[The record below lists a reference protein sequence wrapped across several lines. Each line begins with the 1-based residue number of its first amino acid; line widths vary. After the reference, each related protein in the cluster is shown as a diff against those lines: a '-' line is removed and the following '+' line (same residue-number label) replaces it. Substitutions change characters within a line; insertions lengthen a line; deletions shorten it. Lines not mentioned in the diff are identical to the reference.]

1 MLSARAMRKSRIR
14 RAILVLA
21 SSMAIALPMQVAT
34 GDVVGASGIAN
45 SLQAVQSAVQSS
57 LAATSVPRTLTPSLS
72 SLSTLTG
79 LETSIGDFEG
89 KACNPNDVPAQVS
102 APVPCLFGNPNAAKT
117 IVLFGDSNA
126 GNWIPAFATGLATSQ
141 YKLAV
146 FMFEGCPTADLN
158 YTSSQLTTAAIATNC
173 VTWHAAVERDIASMK
188 PTAIVAVQSL
198 AMSWK
203 ISIPTWVGGM
213 TKFFTNATAGTPS
226 IKRIIMGTSPFFHTA
241 VPACLARART
251 PLQCAATTPMYQTTL
266 TSRDPAVAAAV
277 HASLIPTNTWFC
289 KGSLC
294 APVVA
299 GNVVVG
305 DLDHTTIAESTYLSH
320 VATTALLAALR

>member
-1 MLSARAMRKSRIR
+1 MLTI
-14 RAILVLA
+14 
-21 SSMAIALPMQVAT
+21 IAVAAVAT
-34 GDVVGASGIAN
+34 LPLQVGLAETSGASGIAT
-45 SLQAVQSAVQSS
+45 SAQAVQTAVQES
-57 LAATSVPRTLTPSLS
+57 LAATSVPRNLNPSLVKLAS
-72 SLSTLTG
+72 SSQMQTL
-79 LETSIGDFEG
+79 IGDFEG
-89 KACNPNDVPAQVS
+89 TACNPNDFPVQVS
-102 APVPCLFGNPNAAKT
+102 APVPCLFGNPNATKT

-203 ISIPTWVGGM
+203 ISIPTWVVGM
-213 TKFFTNATAGTPS
+213 TKFFTNATAGTS
-226 IKRIIMGTSPFFHTA
+226 STKRIIMGTSPFFHTA

-277 HASLIPTNTWFC
+277 HATLIPTNTWFC